1 MKLFIKLKQ
10 LAKKWVKLKNFI
22 NISDISKKDLR
33 LIIDNAKLRKK
44 KRATKNKNAID
55 IDAPLDGKILVMI
68 FEKPS
73 TRTRISFD
81 LAVKQLGGKSV
92 TLNPDEIHYGSGN
105 ESLHDTAKV
114 LSQYA
119 DIVMLRTH
127 VHKKVLDF
135 SEYLNIPIIN
145 GLTDLNHP
153 CQIMSDIMTFEE
165 LKGPI
170 KNKKIT
176 WIGDGNNI
184 VYSLIEA
191 SVQFNFNLSIAC
203 PKGFEP
209 DKNILQWAKKN
220 KSKILITKDVNLA
233 AKNSDCIMTD
243 KWISMG
249 DKINKNK
256 KTKILRPYQVN
267 KKIMKVAKKEAIFMH
282 CLPANRGDEVT
293 DDVIDGK
300 QSAVWLE
307 ALNRIHVQK
316 SIIEWCL
323 K

>member
-1 MKLFIKLKQ
+1 M
-10 LAKKWVKLKNFI
+10 KNFI
-22 NISDISKKDLR
+22 NISDISKTDLR
-33 LIIDNAKLRKK
+33 KILDNAKSRKE
-44 KRATKNKNAID
+44 KRSNLNKNSID
-55 IDAPLDGKILVMI
+55 PDAPLDGKILIML

-81 LAVKQLGGKSV
+81 LAVKQLGGKSLI
-92 TLNPDEIHYGSGN
+92 LNTDEIHYGSGA

-127 VHKKVLDF
+127 AHKNVLEF
-135 SEYLNIPIIN
+135 SKNLNIPIIN
-145 GLTDLNHP
+145 GLTNLSHP
-153 CQIMSDIMTFEE
+153 CQIMSDVMTFEE

-170 KNKKIT
+170 RNKKIA
-176 WIGDGNNI
+176 WLGDGNNV

-191 SVQFNFNLSIAC
+191 AVQFEFQLSIAC
-203 PKGFEP
+203 PKGYEP
-209 DKNILQWAKKN
+209 DKKILQWAKKN
-220 KSKILITKDVNLA
+220 NGNILITKNPLEASTDA
-233 AKNSDCIMTD
+233 DCIITD

-249 DKINKNK
+249 EKINNK
-256 KTKILRPYQVN
+256 KKKLLKIYQVN
-267 KKIMKVAKKEAIFMH
+267 KKIMKLAKPDAIFMH
-282 CLPANRGDEVT
+282 CLPANRGEEVT
-293 DDVIDGK
+293 NEVIDGK

-307 ALNRIHVQK
+307 ALNRIHAQK

>member
-1 MKLFIKLKQ
+1 M
-10 LAKKWVKLKNFI
+10 KNFI
-22 NISDISKKDLR
+22 NISDISKNDLR
-33 LIIDNAKLRKK
+33 FIIDNAKSRKE
-44 KRATKNKNAID
+44 KRSGLNKNAID
-55 IDAPLDGKILVMI
+55 TDAPLNGKILIML

-81 LAVKQLGGKSV
+81 LAVKQLGGKSLI
-92 TLNPDEIHYGSGN
+92 LNPDEIHYGSGN
-105 ESLHDTAKV
+105 ESLRDTAKV

-127 VHKKVLDF
+127 AHKNVEEF
-135 SEYLNIPIIN
+135 SKYLEIPIIN
-145 GLTDLNHP
+145 GLTDLSHP

-176 WIGDGNNI
+176 WLGDGNN
-184 VYSLIEA
+184 VSYSLIEA
-191 SVQFNFNLSIAC
+191 SVQFDFELRIAC
-203 PKGFEP
+203 PKGYEP
-209 DKNILQWAKKN
+209 NKNIIRWAKKN
-220 KSKILITKDVNLA
+220 KGNVLVTQDPLKA
-233 AKNSDCIMTD
+233 AKLTDCIMTD

-249 DKINKNK
+249 DKINKIK
-256 KTKILRPYQVN
+256 KKKALKPFQVN
-267 KKIMKVAKKEAIFMH
+267 KKIMKEANKDAIFMH
-282 CLPANRGDEVT
+282 CLPASRGEEVT
-293 DDVIDGK
+293 NDVIDGK

-307 ALNRIHVQK
+307 ALNRIHAQK

>member
-1 MKLFIKLKQ
+1 MKK
-10 LAKKWVKLKNFI
+10 FI

-33 LIIDNAKLRKK
+33 SILDNAKLRKE
-44 KRATKNKNAID
+44 KRSGLNKNAID
-55 IDAPLDGKILVMI
+55 IDTPLEGKILIVI

-81 LAVKQLGGKSV
+81 LAVKQLGGKSLI
-92 TLNPDEIHYGSGN
+92 LNPDEIHYGKGN
-105 ESLHDTAKV
+105 ESLYDTAKI

-127 VHKKVLDF
+127 AHKNMQEFSKYLDVP
-135 SEYLNIPIIN
+135 LIN
-145 GLTDLNHP
+145 GLTDLSHP
-153 CQIMSDIMTFEE
+153 CQIISDIMTFEE
-165 LKGPI
+165 LRGPI
-170 KNKKIT
+170 KNKKIA
-176 WIGDGNNI
+176 WLGDGNNV

-191 SVQFNFNLSIAC
+191 AVQFDFELRIAS
-203 PKGFEP
+203 PKGYEP
-209 DKNILQWAKKN
+209 DKKIIQWAKKN
-220 KSKILITKDVNLA
+220 KGNILLTKDPIKAASLA
-233 AKNSDCIMTD
+233 DCVMTD

-256 KTKILRPYQVN
+256 KKKELKPYQVN
-267 KKIMKVAKKEAIFMH
+267 KKIMKAANKDSIFMH
-282 CLPANRGDEVT
+282 CLPASRGEEVT
-293 DDVIDGK
+293 NDVIDGK

-307 ALNRIHVQK
+307 ALNRIHAQK

>member
-1 MKLFIKLKQ
+1 M
-10 LAKKWVKLKNFI
+10 KNFI
-22 NISDISKKDLR
+22 NISDISKKELR
-33 LIIDNAKLRKK
+33 KIIDNAKLKK
-44 KRATKNKNAID
+44 EKRLNLNKNAID
-55 IDAPLDGKILVMI
+55 TDAPLDGKILIML

-81 LAVKQLGGKSV
+81 LAVKQLGGKSL

-127 VHKKVLDF
+127 AHKNVLEF
-135 SEYLNIPIIN
+135 SKNLDIPLIN
-145 GLTDLNHP
+145 GLTDLSHP
-153 CQIMSDIMTFEE
+153 CQIMSDVMTFEE
-165 LKGPI
+165 LKGSI
-170 KNKKIT
+170 KNKKIA
-176 WIGDGNNI
+176 WLGDGNNV

-191 SVQFNFNLSIAC
+191 AVQFEFQLSIAC
-203 PKGFEP
+203 PKGYEP
-209 DKNILQWAKKN
+209 NKKILQWAKKN
-220 KSKILITKDVNLA
+220 KGDIFITKNPLEA
-233 AKNSDCIMTD
+233 SNSADCVMTD

-256 KTKILRPYQVN
+256 KKKALKPYQIN
-267 KKIMKVAKKEAIFMH
+267 KKIMKSANKDAIFMH
-282 CLPANRGDEVT
+282 CLPANRGEEVT
-293 DDVIDGK
+293 DEVMDGK
-300 QSAVWLE
+300 QSVVWLE

-316 SIIEWCL
+316 SIIQWCL

>member
-1 MKLFIKLKQ
+1 MKK
-10 LAKKWVKLKNFI
+10 FI
-22 NISDISKKDLR
+22 NISDIDKKDLR
-33 LIIDNAKLRKK
+33 LILDNAKSRKE
-44 KRATKNKNAID
+44 KRSGLSKNAID
-55 IDAPLDGKILVMI
+55 SDSPLDGKILIMI

-81 LAVKQLGGKSV
+81 LAVKQLGGKSLI
-92 TLNPDEIHYGSGN
+92 LNPDEIHYGSGN
-105 ESLHDTAKV
+105 ESLYDTAKI

-127 VHKKVLDF
+127 AHKNIVEF
-135 SEYLNIPIIN
+135 SKYLEVPLIN
-145 GLTDLNHP
+145 GLTDLSHP

-170 KNKKIT
+170 KNKKIA
-176 WIGDGNNI
+176 WLGDGNNI

-191 SVQFNFNLSIAC
+191 AVQFDFELRIAS
-203 PKGFEP
+203 PKGYEP
-209 DKNILQWAKKN
+209 NKNILNWAKKN
-220 KSKILITKDVNLA
+220 QGNILLTKDPIKA
-233 AKNSDCIMTD
+233 ASSADCIMTD

-249 DKINKNK
+249 DKTNKNK
-256 KTKILRPYQVN
+256 KKKVLKPYQVN
-267 KKIMKVAKKEAIFMH
+267 KKIMKVANKDSIFMH
-282 CLPANRGDEVT
+282 CLPASRGEEVT
-293 DDVIDGK
+293 NDVMDGN

-307 ALNRIHVQK
+307 ALNRVHAQK